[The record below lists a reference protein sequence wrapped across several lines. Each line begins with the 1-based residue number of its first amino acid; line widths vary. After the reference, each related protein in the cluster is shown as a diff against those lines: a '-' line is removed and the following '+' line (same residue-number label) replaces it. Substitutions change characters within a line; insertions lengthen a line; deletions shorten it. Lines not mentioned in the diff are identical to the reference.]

1 MYRHRHFNLWLH
13 DDKELVSPLQ
23 SHISERLTLHEW
35 PLSCVQR
42 LTTSDGRKVIYK
54 TQFGPTVESAFY
66 ANARSDL
73 LPLGKTIYEC
83 DGHVCMLFEF
93 VEEPLIEDLDLSE
106 EEAVRIGRAVMEQ
119 IAAIP
124 GELPHF
130 VDVSTEEKWGKLI
143 TATLKDIEALTGQGK
158 LNLVDG
164 ATVRSLE
171 RWAFSNSVLSAIRA
185 NPGTVHGD
193 LSGDNLFVL
202 PDGYRLIDWQRP
214 MLGPADLNL
223 AHLLHSLGFHPSRH
237 VDEGIVR
244 VMYFLW
250 IHWIAQCATRW
261 IPQAIKTYDKHIVQ
275 LASLMDGS
283 LD

>member
-1 MYRHRHFNLWLH
+1 MHRHRHFNLWLH
-13 DDKELVSPLQ
+13 DDEELVSLLQ
-23 SHISERLTLHEW
+23 SHISERLPLHEW

-54 TQFGPTVESAFY
+54 TQFGPTVESEFY

-73 LPLGKTIYEC
+73 LPLGKTIHES

-93 VEEPLIEDLDLSE
+93 VDRPLIEELGLSE
-106 EEAVRIGRAVMEQ
+106 EEVAQIGRAVMKQ

-130 VDVSTEEKWGKLI
+130 VDVSTEEKWRKLI
-143 TATLKDIEALTGQGK
+143 AATLNDIEALIDQGK
-158 LNLVDG
+158 FSLVDG

-171 RWAFSNSVLSAIRA
+171 RWAFSGSVLSAIRA

-223 AHLLHSLGFHPSRH
+223 AHLLHSLDFDPSRY
-237 VDEGIVR
+237 VDEGVVC

-250 IHWIAQCATRW
+250 IHWITQCAMRW
-261 IPQAIKTYDKHIVQ
+261 IPQAIRTYENHIAR
-275 LASLMDGS
+275 LASLIDKPS
-283 LD
+283 D